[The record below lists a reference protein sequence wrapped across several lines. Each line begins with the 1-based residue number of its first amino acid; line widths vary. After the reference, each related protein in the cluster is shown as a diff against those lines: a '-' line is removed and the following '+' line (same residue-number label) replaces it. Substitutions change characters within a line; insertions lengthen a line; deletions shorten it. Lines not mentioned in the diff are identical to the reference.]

1 LALFYTYEFY
11 ALDEPNG
18 LKEQEMS
25 KSKNNLQ
32 TIKEIIHTRKISSMM
47 DVRSHLSK
55 EIGIPV
61 AVQGRKSSIL
71 C

>member
-1 LALFYTYEFY
+1 LALFYIHEFY
-11 ALDEPNG
+11 ALEEPNG

-25 KSKNNLQ
+25 KSKNNIQ
-32 TIKEIIHTRKISSMM
+32 TIKEIIYTRKSSSMM
-47 DVRSHLSK
+47 DVRSNLSK